1 MGIPTPTA
9 IERLYFDFNNDTRG
23 SSAESWA
30 ALESCRAE
38 FSKYNPNPTRD
49 EQNSADDTIIEYGA
63 VERREGFIDGFKLAV
78 KLMGEVYAA
87 PESNQR
93 GADT

>member
-1 MGIPTPTA
+1 MNAPTV
-9 IERLYFDFNNDTRG
+9 IEQLYDSYIG
-23 SSAESWA
+23 S
-30 ALESCRAE
+30 LESDSEENKAAYARCEAE
-38 FSKYNPNPTRD
+38 YSNYNPNPTIR
-49 EQNSADDTIIEYGA
+49 EQNDLFNVIAGYGEG
-63 VERREGFIDGFKLAV
+63 ERREGFIDGFKLAV

>member
-1 MGIPTPTA
+1 MNEPTV
-9 IERLYFDFNNDTRG
+9 IEQLCDSYIG
-23 SSAESWA
+23 S
-30 ALESCRAE
+30 LESDSEENKAAYARCEAE
-38 FSKYNPNPTRD
+38 YSNYNPNPTTS
-49 EQNSADDTIIEYGA
+49 EQSRLFSVIAGYGE